1 MQSQSRR
8 LLMAFSFVALP
19 LATTF
24 TYAQAPSR
32 SGLELAA
39 LNRSVDPCSD
49 FYQFACGGW
58 LAANPI
64 PADRARWGRFDEL
77 REKNLDVLRRVLER
91 AAAGRDQSTKKIGDY
106 YATCMDEATIN
117 RRGAEPLAPDLKN
130 VASLQSVERLP
141 ELLAELHKTGVNA
154 LFGFG
159 AESDFK
165 DASTVI
171 AIVAQGGMG
180 LPDRDYY
187 FRDDARSVEI
197 RKQYEGHVAK
207 MLTLAGTPAAPANA
221 DAATVMRIET
231 ALAKA
236 ALDRVARRNPANQ
249 YHKMTTAELQAL
261 TPRFNWARYLRAV
274 AAPPLTAVNVTEPD
288 FFRAIDR
295 LLETTPVAD
304 LRAYLRWHLV
314 HQGAVMLSAP
324 FVDEN
329 FRFYSGVLQG
339 VEEQRPRWKRCVDYV
354 DADLGEALGQGF
366 VKEAF
371 GPQAKADTL
380 RMVHEIESALEKDIA
395 TLDWMTSETKQQ
407 AVAKL
412 HAVMDKI
419 GYPDKWRD
427 YSALTIERG
436 DALGNSQRAN
446 AFEFHRQ
453 LAKIG
458 RPLDKTEWGMTP
470 PTVNAYYNPLQNNI
484 NFPAGI
490 LQPPFYGASHDAAVN
505 YGGAGAV
512 IGHELTHGFD
522 DEGRQFDA
530 QGNLKDWWTAA
541 DARAFEQRASCFV
554 DEYGSFTAVDDVKLN
569 GKLTLG
575 ENTADNGG
583 LRLAFLAY
591 AASQAGRERQTLDGF
606 TPEQRV
612 FLGWAQVWCE
622 NRRPEYERLQA
633 QTNPHSPGRYRVN
646 GVVSNMPEFQKA
658 FACKGDAPMAKG
670 AQCRVW

>member
-1 MQSQSRR
+1 MHSQTRR
-8 LLMAFSFVALP
+8 LLMAFSLVAVP
-19 LATTF
+19 LAATL
-24 TYAQAPSR
+24 TYAQGRSA
-32 SGLELAA
+32 SGLELTA
-39 LNRSVDPCSD
+39 LNRSVDACTD

-77 REKNLDVLRRVLER
+77 REKNLEMMRRVLDL
-91 AAAGRDQSTKKIGDY
+91 AASGRDPAGKKIGDY
-106 YATCMDEATIN
+106 YATCMDEETIN
-117 RRGAEPLAPDLKN
+117 RRGAAPLEPDLKN
-130 VASLQSVERLP
+130 VASLQSADRLP
-141 ELLAELHKTGVNA
+141 ELIAELHKTGVNA
-154 LFGFG
+154 LFRFG
-159 AESDFK
+159 AEGDFK
-165 DASTVI
+165 DTSTVI
-171 AIVAQGGMG
+171 AMAAQGGMG

-187 FRDDARSVEI
+187 FRDDARSAEV
-197 RKQYEGHVAK
+197 RKQYEAHVSK
-207 MLTLAGTPAAPANA
+207 MLTLAGTAPAQA
-221 DAATVMRIET
+221 AGDAATVMRIET

-236 ALDRVARRNPANQ
+236 ALDIVARRNPANQ
-249 YHKMTTAELQAL
+249 YHKMSVAELQQL
-261 TPRFNWARYLRAV
+261 TPRFNWTRYLRGV
-274 AAPPLTAVNVTEPD
+274 AAPAFSAINVTEPD
-288 FFRAIDR
+288 FFRALDQ
-295 LLETTPVAD
+295 LLASTPPED
-304 LRAYLRWHLV
+304 LRAYLRWHVV
-314 HQGAVMLSAP
+314 HQNAAMLSTA

-329 FRFYSGVLQG
+329 FRFYSGTLQG
-339 VEEQRPRWKRCVDYV
+339 VQEQRPRWKRCVDYV
-354 DADLGEALGQGF
+354 DADLGEALGQSF

-380 RMVHEIESALEKDIA
+380 KMVHEIETMLEQDIL
-395 TLDWMTSETKQQ
+395 TLDWMTEDTKKQ
-407 AVAKL
+407 ALAKL

-453 LAKIG
+453 LSKIG
-458 RPLDKTEWGMTP
+458 KPLDRTEGSMTP

-490 LQPPFYGASHDAAVN
+490 LQPPFYHASHDAAVN

-541 DARAFEQRASCFV
+541 DAAAFEQRASCFV
-554 DEYGSFTAVDDVKLN
+554 DQYAGFTAVDDVKLN

-583 LRLAFLAY
+583 LRLALMAY
-591 AASQAGRERQTLDGF
+591 AASHADQPAQPLDGF
-606 TPEQRV
+606 TPEQRF

-658 FACKGDAPMAKG
+658 FSCRSDAPMARG

>member
-1 MQSQSRR
+1 
-8 LLMAFSFVALP
+8 MAFSFVAVP
-19 LATTF
+19 LATSF
-24 TYAQAPSR
+24 TYAQTRSA

-39 LNRSVDPCSD
+39 LNRGVDPCTD

-77 REKNLDVLRRVLER
+77 REKNLDVLRRVLEQ
-91 AAAGRDQSTKKIGDY
+91 AAGGRDQSTKKIGDY
-106 YATCMDEATIN
+106 YATCMDEEAIN
-117 RRGAEPLAPDLKN
+117 RRGATPLDPDLKN
-130 VASLQSVERLP
+130 IAALQNVDRLP

-159 AESDFK
+159 SEADFK

-171 AIVAQGGMG
+171 AIAAQGGMG

-187 FRDDARSVEI
+187 FRDDARSVDI
-197 RKQYEGHVAK
+197 RKQYEAHVAK
-207 MLTLAGTPAAPANA
+207 MLTLAGAPAAQANT
-221 DAATVMRIET
+221 DATNVMRIET

-236 ALDRVARRNPANQ
+236 ALDVVARRNPANQ
-249 YHKMTTAELQAL
+249 YHKMAVAALQQL
-261 TPRFNWARYLRAV
+261 TPRFNWSRYLRGI
-274 AAPPLTAVNVTEPD
+274 AAPPFDAINVTEPD
-288 FFRAIDR
+288 FFRAFDQ
-295 LLETTPVAD
+295 LLGSTSIED
-304 LRAYLRWHLV
+304 LRTYLRWHLV
-314 HQGAVMLSAP
+314 HQSAVMLSAP

-329 FRFYSGVLQG
+329 FRFYSGTLQG
-339 VEEQRPRWKRCVDYV
+339 VEQQRPRWKRCVDFV

-380 RMVHEIESALEKDIA
+380 RMVHEVENELEKDIT
-395 TLDWMTSETKQQ
+395 TLDWMTADTKKQ
-407 AVAKL
+407 ALAKL

-419 GYPDKWRD
+419 GYPEKWRD

-446 AFEFHRQ
+446 AFEFHRE
-453 LAKIG
+453 LSKIG
-458 RPLDKTEWGMTP
+458 KPLDKTEWSMTP

-490 LQPPFYGASHDAAVN
+490 LQPPFYSASHDAAVN

-522 DEGRQFDA
+522 DQGRQFDA
-530 QGNLKDWWTAA
+530 QGNLKDWWTAS
-541 DARAFEQRASCFV
+541 DGTAFEQRASCFV
-554 DEYGSFTAVDDVKLN
+554 NQYSNYTAVDDVKLN

-591 AASQAGRERQTLDGF
+591 VASQAGRAPQTLDGF
-606 TPEQRV
+606 TPDQRV

-622 NRRPEYERLQA
+622 NRRPQYERLQA

-658 FACKGDAPMAKG
+658 FSCKSDAPMAKG
-670 AQCRVW
+670 TQCRVW